1 MCFLSCVIPLGCRR
15 IRNTTIQMCLVTFLR
30 VVKAAEKNYP
40 GDIVMQLSAV
50 FHDVAKGLPEIR
62 GINKEGQPND
72 LGHEEAGIPIA
83 EKALLRLQFGKVLAK
98 QVCFI
103 VKFHGI
109 KMDENPRRGSV
120 VRQLRK
126 MKPFFQDKSKLIE
139 GVTKLFQ
146 FMDCDADGFDPAF
159 EAEIKRVNATVF
171 AMFEKVL
178 SDTIFYRD
186 ELPINGKQLMAWGIH
201 GKKIGEV
208 LNYLVT
214 ENIQDIETIIKRLTK
229 QGLISA
235 DVRTV

>member
-1 MCFLSCVIPLGCRR
+1 MKLLAETGALKYVFPELCH
-15 IRNTTIQMCLVTFLR
+15 TIGMPQNPKYHDSDVFGHILR

-83 EKALLRLQFGKVLAK
+83 EKALLRLQFGKILAK

-159 EAEIKRVNATVF
+159 GAEIKRVNATVF

-186 ELPINGKQLMAWGIH
+186 EKAVDGMGDSWKEDWG
-201 GKKIGEV
+201 
-208 LNYLVT
+208 
-214 ENIQDIETIIKRLTK
+214 
-229 QGLISA
+229 SA
-235 DVRTV
+235 